1 MEGLNKT
8 QLILLALLV
17 SFVTSIA
24 TGIVTVTL
32 MDQAPA
38 GVTQTINRI
47 VERTVEKVVPS
58 GNQSSI
64 KTVVIKNEDFIVEA
78 VKRNSGGVVKVSAFA
93 QNDKGEV
100 TKGEALGIGFA
111 VSADGLIV
119 LDSGIVSDDTSY
131 AVTLSDGKTL
141 KANTVS
147 QDEKNGLAF
156 VKAVPANDKEAVKL
170 SPVELSDLSGD
181 SALKLGQTVVALAG
195 KDGSD
200 VYSGIISGF
209 RKSASL
215 EEALL
220 SFGAKVSETFASALT
235 DASLQSAAVGSAMGQ
250 LAQNAT
256 STEPVIK
263 TIEFIKT
270 SISFGKESSGSPLID
285 LNSKVVGMNLVRDGV
300 SVAIPSTAIKEA
312 MALAPQKKAE

>member
-58 GNQSSI
+58 STNTS
-64 KTVVIKNEDFIVEA
+64 KTVIIKNEDFIVEA
-78 VKRNSGGVVKVSAFA
+78 VKKNSGSMVKINVFA
-93 QNDKGEV
+93 QNEKGET
-100 TKGEALGIGFA
+100 TKGEYLGIGFA
-111 VSADGLIV
+111 VSSDGLIA
-119 LDSGIVSDDTSY
+119 LDSNIVSDETSY
-131 AVTLSDGKTL
+131 AIVLPDGKIL
-141 KANTVS
+141 KANTAM
-147 QDEKNGLAF
+147 QDEKNGIALI
-156 VKAVPANDKEAVKL
+156 KAIPATDKEVVKL

-181 SALKLGQTVVALAG
+181 NSLKLGQTVIALGG
-195 KDGSD
+195 KDGGD

-209 RKSASL
+209 RESSSL

-220 SFGAKVSETFASALT
+220 SYMTKPIDSLLAVTDPLSQTGAIGNAVENGTENVKKV
-235 DASLQSAAVGSAMGQ
+235 
-250 LAQNAT
+250 N
-256 STEPVIK
+256 
-263 TIEFIKT
+263 FIKT
-270 SISFGKESSGSPLID
+270 GISLGKESSGSPLID
-285 LNSKVVGMNLVRDGV
+285 LNGKVIGMNLVREGV
-300 SVAIPSTAIKEA
+300 TVAFPSSSIKEA
-312 MALAPQKKAE
+312 IALPAPKKTE